1 MRICL
6 INSRQDPGGVNI
18 RSRMEEL
25 LEMPHKR
32 PYPLETH
39 EYEFLETKE
48 RLIFQ
53 DNIDDEL
60 ESDLLIFL
68 SRHASI
74 NPVPQLTVH
83 VTGNLTTAD
92 FGGIPGSLAVAA
104 PAWMHAVLGNLSTH
118 APPGFRVSYEAT
130 HHGPSEISTPSLFV
144 EVGSTEKEW
153 NDPQA
158 GSAVAMSVLTA
169 SPGDTIPL
177 IGFGGTH
184 YARRQTE
191 IALNSR
197 GAFGHIA
204 PSREI
209 PSIDLPMVEQMSE
222 KSGAVA
228 AFIDRKALRS
238 EEIRSI
244 EDTLLS
250 CGLVRLTES
259 DLMNFGGISWEQF
272 LAVLDLAEEVN
283 PDCRPNLHQPGRGSP
298 YLLEFSP
305 DLLEEALKAD
315 QKGFFDG
322 ISDIP
327 LIHLSTP
334 QQSIL
339 PQFIITEE
347 NRGEILNALISLCVT
362 LIRKE
367 QEISI
372 AGDHLTIRKIRFDPR
387 KARELGVPKG
397 PLYGELVKGRTI
409 RVGERVIT
417 PDMVQ
422 VSNEK
427 TIHIPGLERYT

>member
-6 INSRQDPGGVNI
+6 INSRLDPGGVNI
-18 RSRMEEL
+18 RSRMEAL
-25 LEMPHKR
+25 LEMPHDR
-32 PYPLETH
+32 PYPLEKH

-48 RLIFQ
+48 RLIYQ
-53 DNIDDEL
+53 DHIDEGL

-68 SRHASI
+68 SRHASV
-74 NPVPQLTVH
+74 NPVPVLTVH
-83 VTGNLTTAD
+83 VTGNITTAD

-104 PAWMHAVLGNLSTH
+104 PAWMHAVLANLSRY

-130 HHGPSEISTPSLFV
+130 HHGPSEISTPSLFA

-153 NDPQA
+153 NDPEA
-158 GSAVAMSVLTA
+158 GKAVAMSVLEA
-169 SPGDTIPL
+169 LPGDTIPL

-191 IALNSR
+191 IALYSR

-209 PSIDLPMVEQMSE
+209 HAVGGAMVRQMAR

-238 EEIRSI
+238 EEIREI
-244 EDTLLS
+244 EESAVS
-250 CGLVRLTES
+250 CGLVRLTEG
-259 DLMNFGGISWEQF
+259 DLMNFGDLSWEGYLSVRK
-272 LAVLDLAEEVN
+272 LAAEVD
-283 PDCRPNLHQPGRGSP
+283 PDCRPNLHRPGKGSP
-298 YLLEFSP
+298 ALLQFSP
-305 DLLEEALKAD
+305 DLLEEAQKAD
-315 QKGFFDG
+315 QKGFFEG
-322 ISDIP
+322 ISGIP

-334 QQSIL
+334 RKSIL
-339 PQFIITEE
+339 PQFVITEE
-347 NRGEILNALISLCVT
+347 NRREILNALISLCVT

-367 QEISI
+367 QEILI

-409 RVGERVIT
+409 KVGDRVIT
-417 PDMVQ
+417 PEMVRACT
-422 VSNEK
+422 EK
-427 TIHIPGLERYT
+427 TIHIPGLESYT

>member
-1 MRICL
+1 MRISL

-18 RSRMEEL
+18 RSRMEEFL
-25 LEMPHKR
+25 EAPHRPYHLEMHD
-32 PYPLETH
+32 
-39 EYEFLETKE
+39 YEFLETRE

-53 DNIDDEL
+53 DRIDEGL

-68 SRHASI
+68 SRHASV

-83 VTGNLTTAD
+83 VTGNITTAD

-104 PAWMHAVLGNLSTH
+104 PAWMHAVLGNLSRY

-153 NDPQA
+153 NDPEA
-158 GSAVAMSVLTA
+158 GAAVAMSVLTA
-169 SPGDTIPL
+169 LPGDCIPL

-228 AFIDRKALRS
+228 AFIDRKALSS

-244 EDTLLS
+244 EDLIHS
-250 CGLVRLTES
+250 SGLVRLTEG
-259 DLMNFGGISWEQF
+259 DLMNFGSQSWKQF
-272 LAVLDLAEEVN
+272 LAVRDLAAGVG
-283 PDCRPNLHQPGRGSP
+283 PDCRPNLHRPGNGSP
-298 YLLEFSP
+298 ALLEFSP
-305 DLLEEALKAD
+305 VLLEETLKAD
-315 QKGFFDG
+315 QKGFFEG

-347 NRGEILNALISLCVT
+347 NREEILNALISLCVT

-372 AGDHLTIRKIRFDPR
+372 AGDHLIIRKIRFDPR

-409 RVGERVIT
+409 KVDDRVIT
-417 PDMVQ
+417 PDMVR
-422 VSNEK
+422 VSSEK